1 MIPAGLR
8 AGKIPDS
15 CGRVARLVRRETVLF
30 QKLITLAVLVV
41 VFVGAASF
49 FQNGWEKAAVGK
61 AMDDILL
68 PSNAH
73 TFGDR
78 VGLERRLAEAV
89 IHVVGEDSFFG
100 PGLTYKRPLPE
111 QALRDTVFI
120 YHYKPTIP
128 LSWLGDKALPISGGV
143 QVIGTDVHV
152 SALVA
157 NIWWTQKRLFLFEED
172 VWATRSSLVSPAD
185 VAGSGYRITAQPW
198 PDGDAQKYEDEPW
211 TVIESFR

>member
-1 MIPAGLR
+1 MIR
-8 AGKIPDS
+8 AGPWTGRIPDS
-15 CGRVARLVRRETVLF
+15 SGRVVRSAWRDPVLF
-30 QKLITLAVLVV
+30 QKLITLAVLVLA
-41 VFVGAASF
+41 FGAAASF

-78 VGLERRLAEAV
+78 VGLERQLAEAV
-89 IHVVGEDSFFG
+89 INVVGEDSFFG
-100 PGLTYKRPLPE
+100 PGETHKRPLPE
-111 QALRDTVFI
+111 QVLQDAVFI

-143 QVIGTDVHV
+143 EVIGTDVHV

-157 NIWWTQKRLFLFEED
+157 NIWWTQKRFFVFDED
-172 VWATRSSLVSPAD
+172 VWATRSSLVTPAD

-198 PDGDAQKYEDEPW
+198 PEGDASKYKDEPW
-211 TVIESFR
+211 TIIESFR

>member
-1 MIPAGLR
+1 
-8 AGKIPDS
+8 
-15 CGRVARLVRRETVLF
+15 VARLVRRETVLI
-30 QKLITLAVLVV
+30 QKLITLAVLAVA
-41 VFVGAASF
+41 FGGAASL

-73 TFGDR
+73 TFADR
-78 VGLERRLAEAV
+78 VGLERQLAEAV
-89 IHVVGEDSFFG
+89 INVVGEDSFFG
-100 PGLTYKRPLPE
+100 PGMTYKRPLPE
-111 QALRDTVFI
+111 QALNDTVFI

-128 LSWLGDKALPISGGV
+128 LSWLGDKTLPISGGV
-143 QVIGTDVHV
+143 KVVGTDVHV

-157 NIWWTQKRLFLFEED
+157 NIWWTQKRFFFFDED
-172 VWATRSSLVSPAD
+172 VWATRSSLVTPDD

-198 PDGDAQKYEDEPW
+198 PDGDAEKYKDEPW